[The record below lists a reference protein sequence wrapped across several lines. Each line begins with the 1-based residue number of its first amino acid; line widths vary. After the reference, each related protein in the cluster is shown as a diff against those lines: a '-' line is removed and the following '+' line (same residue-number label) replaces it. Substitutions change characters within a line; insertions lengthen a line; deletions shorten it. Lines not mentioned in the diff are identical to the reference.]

1 MSRHNTRQARPR
13 IRSRI
18 AVVVAGV
25 ALLSW
30 AGPGA
35 NAFWTTVSPG
45 GSASAAADA
54 VAAGATPS
62 AAVSAGT
69 VTLAWKATATLAGR
83 PVSGYTVARYA
94 SASGGTG
101 IAAGGTCAGTVSA
114 GLGCA
119 DQGVPTGTW
128 YYTVTPVLGQWQGAE
143 SARSAAA
150 AVDTTP
156 PAAPTVTV
164 PAYVN
169 TNNVTSVPVSG
180 TTEPGASISL
190 TVTDAGAAHT
200 VTATVTANGS
210 GAWNAAVNL
219 SSFSEGTLTYKAVA
233 TDTAGNQGTASGTAT
248 STKDVTAPT
257 VTEVAL
263 ADGGGTGSN
272 AGKMEPKDKAT
283 ITFSKALD
291 ASTICSNWAA
301 AASGTLN
308 GSNQVTVTISSR
320 NVLTVSVDS
329 AACATSRIGTV
340 GLGVG
345 TTYGPATGTVTYKG
359 TGSNASIVS
368 WDSTTKKLTIT
379 LGALA
384 SGNPS
389 NGTEQPAAPSY
400 SPPVGIKD
408 IAGNGLPTDKFTSL
422 TPSRF

>member
-1 MSRHNTRQARPR
+1 VTRY
-13 IRSRI
+13 
-18 AVVVAGV
+18 
-25 ALLSW
+25 
-30 AGPGA
+30 
-35 NAFWTTVSPG
+35 
-45 GSASAAADA
+45 D
-54 VAAGATPS
+54 
-62 AAVSAGT
+62 
-69 VTLAWKATATLAGR
+69 
-83 PVSGYTVARYA
+83 
-94 SASGGTG
+94 SASGGNGT
-101 IAAGGTCAGTVSA
+101 AACAAKSIA
-114 GLGCA
+114 GLGCT

-128 YYTVTPVLGQWQGAE
+128 YYTVTPVLGHWQGAE
-143 SARSAAA
+143 SARSAGA

-156 PAAPTVTV
+156 PAAPTVTA

-169 TNNVTSVPVSG
+169 STTAVSVPVSG
-180 TTEPGASISL
+180 TTEPGASIAL
-190 TVTDAGAAHT
+190 AVTDAATPANT
-200 VTATVTANGS
+200 VNATAIANGS
-210 GAWNAAVNL
+210 GTWNAVVNV
-219 SSFSEGTLTYKAVA
+219 SSLNDGTLTYKAVA
-233 TDTAGNQGTASGTAT
+233 TDTAGNPGNPATPGTAS
-248 STKDVTAPT
+248 SVKDVVAPA
-257 VTEVAL
+257 VSAVAL
-263 ADGGGTGSN
+263 ADGGATGSN

-301 AASGTLN
+301 GASGTLN

-340 GLGVG
+340 GLGSG

-379 LGALA
+379 LGALS

-422 TPSRF
+422 TASRF